1 MNEGF
6 KALPEYVQRKIDPEM
21 AEKFAMGGGVMQRP
35 LFRQMGGPAQPMPQ
49 DMMQAPSSPQEM
61 VQEAEMAGE
70 RVGEQI
76 AAQTMMNIDS
86 ATDVK
91 GAIDALRGNSAPLEA
106 RYQELAGFV
115 GERDAM
121 QTPESV
127 LALTQPAI
135 MMTEQGAMDSGIGEL
150 MQSVA
155 GDTEMSGGM
164 DQGVGALMMQGAG
177 NTPPEN
183 FNQGGPVMVRHFQDG
198 TPPEGNRAVPSI
210 PTLEFDPFM
219 KQAMAAREN
228 ILGTPEERAAQLARA
243 QQRAKSDAMF
253 NLANFGLAF
262 AGETEG
268 GSVAERLANA
278 ARKSGV
284 VQGFQ
289 QAGKDVEDAR
299 LAQEQQDVSMR
310 LSALESAEKAQEA
323 ALARKFEFAKMAY
336 NDLLEDQNV
345 IEANNLAVKNA
356 KTKFGYEKALQKA
369 RLDAEEAL
377 NKANNAARAAL
388 ATQNADLQREL
399 QTQAEKAQITLFN
412 IKAMTDLENQLEIL
426 GVKNAYDLDMMEAG
440 TEQAKEIATFKD
452 GLETASRED
461 QQAHQLLLKNLE
473 SMERFELAELERS
486 VRIEIENKKLTA
498 QYTQADRDREL
509 RRAQMMIDNAF
520 KQDQILQTDRQL
532 NMQEARDLVDKQY
545 KAASLA
551 IDEAAAK
558 IKNTEIKNKYQLGEY
573 LNSKADDGKLLI
585 DKFINDE
592 MSEEEANLFETR
604 LLLYTTPSSSFNEST
619 KTFTPTPGLRMSE
632 SFNNKLKK
640 RPDLYVKVTGK
651 PLETLV
657 RGDDELTRNILF
669 DGLTDA
675 EIEQAFG
682 SDSFLKNLVNVGV
695 EALSLGK
702 YGSVWPGVKDAAAAV
717 ANLNDSFEKFFMK
730 AAEIRDSVFQGQ
742 KLEKLTPNPTA
753 FWTGDDTAASQASKL
768 AARLKQEEDRIF
780 NELNNPNLLLDA
792 ADVTEKT
799 GTIKKIQE
807 LRSGYLLL
815 AQINAVGRIRSEDEG
830 AGDDD
835 YMSDVMRRLGRI
847 EGTQNIAVEGN

>member
-127 LALTQPAI
+127 LALTRPAI

-155 GDTEMSGGM
+155 GDTDMSGGM

-198 TPPEGNRAVPSI
+198 TPPEGNRAVPTI

-219 KQAMAAREN
+219 EQAMAAREN

-323 ALARKFEFAKMAY
+323 ALARKFEFAKMTY
-336 NDLLEDQNV
+336 EDLLEDQNV
-345 IEANNLAVKNA
+345 IEANNLAIENA
-356 KTKFGYEKALQKA
+356 KTQFGYQKALQKA
-369 RLDAEEAL
+369 RLTAEEAL

-399 QTQAEKAQITLFN
+399 QTQAEKAQVTLFN
-412 IKAMTDLENQLEIL
+412 LKAMTDLENQLEIL

-440 TEQAKEIATFKD
+440 TAQAKEIATFKD

-473 SMERFELAELERS
+473 SMERFEIAELERA
-486 VRIEIENKKLTA
+486 VRLEIANKNISESEKE
-498 QYTQADRDREL
+498 REL
-509 RRAQMMIDNAF
+509 KRAQMMIDNAF

-532 NMQEARDLVDKQY
+532 DMQEARDLVDKQY

-558 IKNTEIKNKYQLGEY
+558 IKNTEIKNDNDILEY
-573 LNSKADDGKLLI
+573 LTFEDENGNKRIDAFLTGDLDGAEQYEGFLLKYTSPRRDWNDSTKSFESRPGNKLPTSIEEKLLA
-585 DKFINDE
+585 E
-592 MSEEEANLFETR
+592 RPE
-604 LLLYTTPSSSFNEST
+604 LYE
-619 KTFTPTPGLRMSE
+619 
-632 SFNNKLKK
+632 
-640 RPDLYVKVTGK
+640 KVTGK
-651 PLETLV
+651 KSKPAKPV
-657 RGDDELTRNILF
+657 ELTEAQSSALF
-669 DGLTDA
+669 ANVKDPA
-675 EIEQAFG
+675 RAFG
-682 SDSFLKNLVNVGV
+682 SPGLVQDLANKVV
-695 EALSLGK
+695 EAFSFGRWGAPYEDTK
-702 YGSVWPGVKDAAAAV
+702 EAIVAV
-717 ANLNDSFEKFFMK
+717 DNLNSEFVNFFAHAADIRESVFQQQKLDALTPKSAAFFQGESEATSRATALLNRIK
-730 AAEIRDSVFQGQ
+730 AAEQIVIDRMNSETVPVDSADYSNMDKQLRQLANLRAGYQILSNMAETFNTAD
-742 KLEKLTPNPTA
+742 TPEQDA
-753 FWTGDDTAASQASKL
+753 M
-768 AARLKQEEDRIF
+768 F
-780 NELNNPNLLLDA
+780 NDLLIKMGKTS
-792 ADVTEKT
+792 ADGKP
-799 GTIKKIQE
+799 K
-807 LRSGYLLL
+807 
-815 AQINAVGRIRSEDEG
+815 
-830 AGDDD
+830 
-835 YMSDVMRRLGRI
+835 
-847 EGTQNIAVEGN
+847 

>member
-21 AEKFAMGGGVMQRP
+21 AKKFAMGGGVMQRP

-49 DMMQAPSSPQEM
+49 DMMQAQPDPQAM

-76 AAQTMMNIDS
+76 AAQTMTNIDS

-91 GAIDALRGNSAPLEA
+91 GAIDALRGNAAPLEA

-150 MQSVA
+150 MQTVA
-155 GDTEMSGGM
+155 GDSEMSGGM

-183 FNQGGPVMVRHFQDG
+183 FRQGGPVMVRHFQDG
-198 TPPEGNRAVPSI
+198 TPPEGNRAVPELPELI
-210 PTLEFDPFM
+210 DFNPFM
-219 KQAMAAREN
+219 KRALAAREG
-228 ILGTPEERAAQLARA
+228 ILGTEEERAAQLARA
-243 QQRAKSDAMF
+243 QQSAKSDALF

-268 GSVAERLANA
+268 GTVAERLANA

-289 QAGKDVEDAR
+289 QAGKDVAAAR
-299 LAQEQQDVSMR
+299 SAQEQQDTSLR
-310 LSALESAEKAQEA
+310 LSALESAERSASDAE
-323 ALARKFEFAKMAY
+323 KFRNELFAMQYK
-336 NDLLEDQNV
+336 DILEDANV
-345 IEANNLAVKNA
+345 LKANELAVANA
-356 KTKFGYEKALQKA
+356 TTAFGREEALQKA
-369 RLDAEEAL
+369 RLDAQAAL
-377 NKANNAARAAL
+377 NKANNL
-388 ATQNADLQREL
+388 LTQSEGELNRSQKLKL
-399 QTQAEKAQITLFN
+399 QTQAEQAQITLFN
-412 IKAMTDLENQLEIL
+412 LQAMTNLENDLFKM
-426 GVKNAYDLDMMEAG
+426 GVKNVYDLDMMDAQ
-440 TEQAKEIATFKD
+440 TDQSKEIAKYKD
-452 GLETASRED
+452 GLETAARED
-461 QQAHQLLLKNLE
+461 QQAFDAIQKQLDR
-473 SMERFELAELERS
+473 MERFDLAELEKE
-486 VRIEIENKKLTA
+486 VRLEIENKKISESERRRQQDAA
-498 QYTQADRDREL
+498 QNA
-509 RRAQMMIDNAF
+509 INNAF
-520 KQDQILQTDRQL
+520 RNDEILQKDRQL
-532 NMQEARDLVDKQY
+532 NLTEAKNLADKSY
-545 KAASLA
+545 NAKKLA
-551 IDEAAAK
+551 IDAAAAK
-558 IKNTEIKNKYQLGEY
+558 LKQSEIKNKYQLGEY
-573 LNSKADDGKLLI
+573 LNSTDDAGKLLV

-592 MSEEEANLFETR
+592 MSAEEANLFETR
-604 LLLYTTPSSSFNEST
+604 LLLYTNPSSEFNEST
-619 KTFTPTPGLRMSE
+619 KTYGKVPGLRLSE

-640 RPDLYVKVTGK
+640 RPDLYSAVTGK
-651 PLETLV
+651 PIQTLI

-675 EIEQAFG
+675 EIEKAFG
-682 SDSFLKNLVNVGV
+682 SDSFLKNVVNVGV
-695 EALSLGK
+695 EALTLGK
-702 YGSVWPGVKDAAAAV
+702 FGSVWPGVGEAKAAV
-717 ANLNDSFEKFFMK
+717 ANLNDAFEKFFMK

-742 KLEKLTPNPTA
+742 KLEKLTPNPAA
-753 FWTGDDTAASQASKL
+753 FWTGDDSAAKDARAL

-780 NELNNPNLLLDA
+780 NELNNPNLFLDSSQI
-792 ADVTEKT
+792 TEKT

-815 AQINAVGRIRSEDEG
+815 AQINALGRTQS
-830 AGDDD
+830 GDDGDGDGDD
-835 YMSDVMRRLGRI
+835 YMSDVMNRLGRI
-847 EGTQNIAVEGN
+847 EDAQNMAVGG

>member
-155 GDTEMSGGM
+155 GDTDMSGGM

-183 FNQGGPVMVRHFQDG
+183 FSQGGPVMVRHFQDG
-198 TPPEGNRAVPSI
+198 TPPEGNRAVPELPELI
-210 PTLEFDPFM
+210 DFNPFM
-219 KQAMAAREN
+219 KRAMAAREN

-268 GSVAERLANA
+268 GTVAERLANA

-289 QAGKDVEDAR
+289 QAGKDVEAAR
-299 LAQEQQDVSMR
+299 SAQEQQDVSMR
-310 LSALESAEKAQEA
+310 LSALESAERSASDTE
-323 ALARKFEFAKMAY
+323 KFRNELFAMDY
-336 NDLLEDQNV
+336 QDLLEDQNV
-345 IEANNLAVKNA
+345 LDANELAVKNA
-356 KTKFGYEKALQKA
+356 TTAYNRETALQKA
-369 RLDAEEAL
+369 RIDAQAAL
-377 NKANNAARAAL
+377 NKADNL
-388 ATQNADLQREL
+388 LKQQEGKLDREQKAKL
-399 QTQAEKAQITLFN
+399 QTQKEKAEITLFN
-412 IKAMTDLENQLEIL
+412 LQAMTNLENDLFKM
-426 GVKNAYDLDMMEAG
+426 GVKNVYDLDMMEVQ
-440 TEQAKEIATFKD
+440 TDQSKEIAKYKD
-452 GLETASRED
+452 GLATAARED
-461 QQAHQLLLKNLE
+461 QQAFEAIQKQLDR
-473 SMERFELAELERS
+473 MERFDIAELERE
-486 VRIEIENKKLTA
+486 VRLEIENKKISESEKKRQQDAA
-498 QYTQADRDREL
+498 QNA
-509 RRAQMMIDNAF
+509 INNAF
-520 KQDQILQTDRQL
+520 RNDEILQKDRQL
-532 NMQEARDLVDKQY
+532 NLTEAKNLAD
-545 KAASLA
+545 KAATAKKLA
-551 IDEAAAK
+551 IDAAAAK
-558 IKNTEIKNKYQLGEY
+558 LKQSEIKNKYQLGEY
-573 LNSKADDGKLLI
+573 LNSTADDGKLLI

-604 LLLYTTPSSSFNEST
+604 LLLYTTPSSDFNEST

-780 NELNNPNLLLDA
+780 NELNNPNLLLDE

-815 AQINAVGRIRSEDEG
+815 AQINAVGRTRSGDEG

-847 EGTQNIAVEGN
+847 EDTQNIAVGGN

>member
-21 AEKFAMGGGVMQRP
+21 AKKFAMGGGVMQRP

-49 DMMQAPSSPQEM
+49 DMMQAQPDPQAM

-76 AAQTMMNIDS
+76 AAQTMTNIDS

-91 GAIDALRGNSAPLEA
+91 GAIDALRGNAAPLEE

-150 MQSVA
+150 MQTVA
-155 GDTEMSGGM
+155 GDSEMSGGM

-183 FNQGGPVMVRHFQDG
+183 FRQGGPVMVRHFQDG
-198 TPPEGNRAVPSI
+198 TPPEGNRAVPELPELI
-210 PTLEFDPFM
+210 DFNPFM
-219 KQAMAAREN
+219 KRALAAREG
-228 ILGTPEERAAQLARA
+228 ILGTEEERAAQLARA
-243 QQRAKSDAMF
+243 QQSAKSDALF

-268 GSVAERLANA
+268 GTVAERLANA

-289 QAGKDVEDAR
+289 QAGKDVAAAR
-299 LAQEQQDVSMR
+299 SAQEQQETSLR
-310 LSALESAEKAQEA
+310 LSALESAERSQSDAE
-323 ALARKFEFAKMAY
+323 KFRNELFAMQYK
-336 NDLLEDQNV
+336 DILEDANV
-345 IEANNLAVKNA
+345 LKANELAVANA
-356 KTKFGYEKALQKA
+356 TTAFGRQESLQKA
-369 RLDAEEAL
+369 RLAAQAAL
-377 NKANNAARAAL
+377 NKANNL
-388 ATQNADLQREL
+388 LTQSEGELNRSQKLKL
-399 QTQAEKAQITLFN
+399 QTQAEQAQITLFN
-412 IKAMTDLENQLEIL
+412 LQAMTNLENDLFKM
-426 GVKNAYDLDMMEAG
+426 GVKNVYDLDMMDAQ
-440 TEQAKEIATFKD
+440 TDQSKEIAKYKD
-452 GLETASRED
+452 GLETAARED
-461 QQAHQLLLKNLE
+461 QQAFDAIQKQLDR
-473 SMERFELAELERS
+473 MERFDLAELEKE
-486 VRIEIENKKLTA
+486 VRLEIENKKISESERRRQQDAA
-498 QYTQADRDREL
+498 QNA
-509 RRAQMMIDNAF
+509 INNAF
-520 KQDQILQTDRQL
+520 RNDEILQKDRQL
-532 NMQEARDLVDKQY
+532 NLTEAKNLADKSY
-545 KAASLA
+545 NAKKLA
-551 IDEAAAK
+551 IDAAAAK
-558 IKNTEIKNKYQLGEY
+558 LKQSEIKNKYQLGEY
-573 LNSKADDGKLLI
+573 LNSTDDAGKLLV

-592 MSEEEANLFETR
+592 MSAEEANLFETR
-604 LLLYTTPSSSFNEST
+604 LLLYTNPSSEFNEST
-619 KTFTPTPGLRMSE
+619 KTYGKVPGLRLSE

-640 RPDLYVKVTGK
+640 RPDLYSAVTGK
-651 PLETLV
+651 PIQTLI

-675 EIEQAFG
+675 EIEKAFG
-682 SDSFLKNLVNVGV
+682 SDSFLKNVVNVGV
-695 EALSLGK
+695 EALTLGK
-702 YGSVWPGVKDAAAAV
+702 FGSVWPGVGEAKAAV
-717 ANLNDSFEKFFMK
+717 ANLNDAFEKFFMK

-742 KLEKLTPNPTA
+742 KLEKLTPNPAA
-753 FWTGDDTAASQASKL
+753 FWTGDDSAAKDARAL

-780 NELNNPNLLLDA
+780 NELNNPNLFLDSSQI
-792 ADVTEKT
+792 TEKT

-815 AQINAVGRIRSEDEG
+815 AQINALGRTQS
-830 AGDDD
+830 GDDGDGDGDD
-835 YMSDVMRRLGRI
+835 YMSDVMNRLGRI
-847 EGTQNIAVEGN
+847 EDAQNMAVGG

>member
-155 GDTEMSGGM
+155 GDTDMSGGM

-198 TPPEGNRAVPSI
+198 TPPEGNRAVPTI

-219 KQAMAAREN
+219 EQAMAAREN

-323 ALARKFEFAKMAY
+323 ALARKFEFAKMTY
-336 NDLLEDQNV
+336 KDLLEDQNV
-345 IEANNLAVKNA
+345 IEANNLAIENA
-356 KTKFGYEKALQKA
+356 KTQFGYQKALQKA
-369 RLDAEEAL
+369 RLTAEEAL

-399 QTQAEKAQITLFN
+399 QTQAEKAQVTLFN
-412 IKAMTDLENQLEIL
+412 LKAMTDLENQLEIL

-440 TEQAKEIATFKD
+440 TAQAKEIATFKD

-473 SMERFELAELERS
+473 SMERFEIAELERA
-486 VRIEIENKKLTA
+486 VRLEIANKNISESEKE
-498 QYTQADRDREL
+498 REL
-509 RRAQMMIDNAF
+509 KRAQMMIDNAF

-532 NMQEARDLVDKQY
+532 DMQEARDLVDKQY

-558 IKNTEIKNKYQLGEY
+558 IKNTEIKNDNDILEY
-573 LNSKADDGKLLI
+573 LTFEDENGNKRIDAFLTGDLDGAEQYEGFLLKYTSPRRDWNDSTKSFESRPGNKLPTSIEEKLLA
-585 DKFINDE
+585 E
-592 MSEEEANLFETR
+592 RPE
-604 LLLYTTPSSSFNEST
+604 LYE
-619 KTFTPTPGLRMSE
+619 
-632 SFNNKLKK
+632 
-640 RPDLYVKVTGK
+640 KVTGK
-651 PLETLV
+651 KSKPAKPV
-657 RGDDELTRNILF
+657 ELTEAQSSALF
-669 DGLTDA
+669 ANVKDPA
-675 EIEQAFG
+675 RAFG
-682 SDSFLKNLVNVGV
+682 SPGLVQDLANKVV
-695 EALSLGK
+695 EAFSFGRWGAPYEDTK
-702 YGSVWPGVKDAAAAV
+702 EAIVAV
-717 ANLNDSFEKFFMK
+717 DNLNSEFVNFFTQAADIRESVFQQQKLDALTPKSAAFFQGESEATSRATALLNRIK
-730 AAEIRDSVFQGQ
+730 AAEQIVIDRMNSETVPVDSADYSNMDKQLRQLANLRAGYQILSNMAETFNTAD
-742 KLEKLTPNPTA
+742 TPEQDA
-753 FWTGDDTAASQASKL
+753 M
-768 AARLKQEEDRIF
+768 F
-780 NELNNPNLLLDA
+780 NDLLIKMGKTS
-792 ADVTEKT
+792 ADGKP
-799 GTIKKIQE
+799 K
-807 LRSGYLLL
+807 
-815 AQINAVGRIRSEDEG
+815 
-830 AGDDD
+830 
-835 YMSDVMRRLGRI
+835 
-847 EGTQNIAVEGN
+847 

>member
-21 AEKFAMGGGVMQRP
+21 AKKFAMGGGVMQRP

-49 DMMQAPSSPQEM
+49 DMMQAPEEM
-61 VQEAEMAGE
+61 IQEAQMAGE
-70 RVGEQI
+70 QVGEEV

-91 GAIDALRGNSAPLEA
+91 GAIDALRGNAAPLEA

-164 DQGVGALMMQGAG
+164 DEGVGALMMQGAG

-183 FNQGGPVMVRHFQDG
+183 FRQGGPVMVRHFAEG
-198 TPPEGNRAVPSI
+198 TPPEGNRAVPAI

-219 KQAMAAREN
+219 EQAMKAREN

-268 GSVAERLANA
+268 GTVAERLANA

-289 QAGKDVEDAR
+289 QAGKDVEAAR
-299 LAQEQQDVSMR
+299 SAQEQQDVSMR

-323 ALARKFEFAKMAY
+323 ATARKFDFAKMTYA
-336 NDLLEDQNV
+336 DLLEDQNV
-345 IEANNLAVKNA
+345 IAANELAVKNA
-356 KTKFGYEKALQKA
+356 KTQFDYQDALQKA
-369 RLDAEEAL
+369 RLAAEEAL

-412 IKAMTDLENQLEIL
+412 LKAMTDLENQLEIL
-426 GVKNAYDLDMMEAG
+426 GAKNAYDLDMMEAG

-473 SMERFELAELERS
+473 SMERFEIAELERA
-486 VRIEIENKKLTA
+486 VRLEIANKNISESEKE
-498 QYTQADRDREL
+498 REL

-520 KQDQILQTDRQL
+520 KQDQILQTDRQINL
-532 NMQEARDLVDKQY
+532 QEARDLVDKQY
-545 KAASLA
+545 KASSLA
-551 IDEAAAK
+551 IDKAAAK
-558 IKNTEIKNKYQLGEY
+558 LKGTEIKNDNDILEY
-573 LNSKADDGKLLI
+573 LTFEDEAGNKRIDAFLTGDLDGAEQYEGFLLKYTSPRRDWNDSTKSFESRPGNKLPTSIEEKLLA
-585 DKFINDE
+585 E
-592 MSEEEANLFETR
+592 RPE
-604 LLLYTTPSSSFNEST
+604 LYE
-619 KTFTPTPGLRMSE
+619 
-632 SFNNKLKK
+632 
-640 RPDLYVKVTGK
+640 KVTGK
-651 PLETLV
+651 KSKPAKPV
-657 RGDDELTRNILF
+657 ELTEAQSSALF
-669 DGLTDA
+669 ANVKDPA
-675 EIEQAFG
+675 RAFG
-682 SDSFLKNLVNVGV
+682 SPGLVQDLANKVV
-695 EALSLGK
+695 EAFSFGRWGAPYEDTK
-702 YGSVWPGVKDAAAAV
+702 EAIVAV
-717 ANLNDSFEKFFMK
+717 DNLNSEFVNFFTQAADIRESVFQQQKLDALTPKSAAFFQGESEATSRATALLNRIK
-730 AAEIRDSVFQGQ
+730 AAEQIVIDRMNSETVPVDSADYSNMDKQLRQLANLRAGYQILSNMAETFNTADSPEQDAMFNDLLIKMGRTSPDG
-742 KLEKLTPNPTA
+742 KPN
-753 FWTGDDTAASQASKL
+753 
-768 AARLKQEEDRIF
+768 
-780 NELNNPNLLLDA
+780 
-792 ADVTEKT
+792 
-799 GTIKKIQE
+799 
-807 LRSGYLLL
+807 
-815 AQINAVGRIRSEDEG
+815 
-830 AGDDD
+830 
-835 YMSDVMRRLGRI
+835 
-847 EGTQNIAVEGN
+847 

>member
-21 AEKFAMGGGVMQRP
+21 AKKFAMGGGVMQRP

-49 DMMQAPSSPQEM
+49 DMMQAPQSM
-61 VQEAEMAGE
+61 VEEAQMAGE
-70 RVGEQI
+70 QVGEEI

-91 GAIDALRGNSAPLEA
+91 GAIDALRGNAAPLEA
-106 RYQELAGFV
+106 RYQELASFV

-183 FNQGGPVMVRHFQDG
+183 FRQGGPVMVRHFAEG
-198 TPPEGNRAVPSI
+198 TPPEGNRAVPAI
-210 PTLEFDPFM
+210 PTLDFDPFM
-219 KQAMAAREN
+219 EQAMKAREN

-268 GSVAERLANA
+268 GTVAERLANA

-289 QAGKDVEDAR
+289 QAGKDVEAAR
-299 LAQEQQDVSMR
+299 SAQEQQDVSMR

-323 ALARKFEFAKMAY
+323 ATGRKFDFAKMTYA
-336 NDLLEDQNV
+336 DLLEDQNV
-345 IEANNLAVKNA
+345 LAANDLAVKNA
-356 KTKFGYEKALQKA
+356 KTQFDYQTALQNA
-369 RLDAEEAL
+369 RLAAEEAL

-412 IKAMTDLENQLEIL
+412 LKAATDLENQLAIL

-473 SMERFELAELERS
+473 SMERFEIAELERA
-486 VRIEIENKKLTA
+486 VRLEIANKNISESEKE
-498 QYTQADRDREL
+498 REL
-509 RRAQMMIDNAF
+509 KRAQMMIDNAF
-520 KQDQILQTDRQL
+520 KRDQIIQTDRQL
-532 NMQEARDLVDKQY
+532 DMQEARDLVDKQY
-545 KAASLA
+545 KASSLA
-551 IDEAAAK
+551 IDAAAAK
-558 IKNTEIKNKYQLGEY
+558 LKGTEIKNDNDILEY
-573 LNSKADDGKLLI
+573 LTFEDEDGNKRIDAFLTGDLDGVEQYEGFLLKYTSPRRDWNDSTKSFESRPGNKLPTSIEEKLLA
-585 DKFINDE
+585 E
-592 MSEEEANLFETR
+592 RPE
-604 LLLYTTPSSSFNEST
+604 LYE
-619 KTFTPTPGLRMSE
+619 
-632 SFNNKLKK
+632 
-640 RPDLYVKVTGK
+640 KVTGK
-651 PLETLV
+651 KSKPAKPV
-657 RGDDELTRNILF
+657 ELTEAQSSALF
-669 DGLTDA
+669 ANVKDPA
-675 EIEQAFG
+675 RAFG
-682 SDSFLKNLVNVGV
+682 SPGLVQDLANKVV
-695 EALSLGK
+695 EAFSFGRWGAPYEDTK
-702 YGSVWPGVKDAAAAV
+702 EAIVAV
-717 ANLNDSFEKFFMK
+717 DNLNSEFVNFFTQAADIRESVFQQQKLDALTPKSAAFFQGESEATSRATALLNRIK
-730 AAEIRDSVFQGQ
+730 AAEQIVIDRMNSETVPVDSADYSNMDKQLRQLANLRAGYQILSNMAETF
-742 KLEKLTPNPTA
+742 NTA
-753 FWTGDDTAASQASKL
+753 DSPEQDAM
-768 AARLKQEEDRIF
+768 F
-780 NELNNPNLLLDA
+780 NDLLIKMGKTS
-792 ADVTEKT
+792 ADGKP
-799 GTIKKIQE
+799 K
-807 LRSGYLLL
+807 
-815 AQINAVGRIRSEDEG
+815 
-830 AGDDD
+830 
-835 YMSDVMRRLGRI
+835 
-847 EGTQNIAVEGN
+847 

>member
-21 AEKFAMGGGVMQRP
+21 AKKFAMGGGVMQRP

-49 DMMQAPSSPQEM
+49 DMMQAQPDPQAM

-76 AAQTMMNIDS
+76 AAQTMTNIDS

-91 GAIDALRGNSAPLEA
+91 GAIDALRGNAAPLEE

-150 MQSVA
+150 MQTVA
-155 GDTEMSGGM
+155 GDSEMSGGM

-183 FNQGGPVMVRHFQDG
+183 FRQGGPVMVRHFQDG
-198 TPPEGNRAVPSI
+198 TPPEGNRAVPELPELI
-210 PTLEFDPFM
+210 DFNPFM
-219 KQAMAAREN
+219 KRALAAREG
-228 ILGTPEERAAQLARA
+228 ILGTEEERAAQLARA
-243 QQRAKSDAMF
+243 QQSAKSDALF

-268 GSVAERLANA
+268 GTVAERLANA

-289 QAGKDVEDAR
+289 QAGKDVAAAR
-299 LAQEQQDVSMR
+299 SAQEQQDTSLR
-310 LSALESAEKAQEA
+310 LSALESAERSASDAE
-323 ALARKFEFAKMAY
+323 KFRNELFAMQYK
-336 NDLLEDQNV
+336 DILEDANV
-345 IEANNLAVKNA
+345 LKANELAVANA
-356 KTKFGYEKALQKA
+356 TTAFGREEALQKA
-369 RLDAEEAL
+369 RLDAQAAL
-377 NKANNAARAAL
+377 NKANNL
-388 ATQNADLQREL
+388 LTQSEGELNRSQKLKL
-399 QTQAEKAQITLFN
+399 QTQAEQAQITLFN
-412 IKAMTDLENQLEIL
+412 LQAMTNLENDLFKM
-426 GVKNAYDLDMMEAG
+426 GVKNVYDLDMMDAQ
-440 TEQAKEIATFKD
+440 TDQSKEIAKYKD
-452 GLETASRED
+452 GLETAARED
-461 QQAHQLLLKNLE
+461 QQAFDAIQKQLDR
-473 SMERFELAELERS
+473 MERFDIAELEKE
-486 VRIEIENKKLTA
+486 VRLEIENKKISESERRRQQDAA
-498 QYTQADRDREL
+498 QNA
-509 RRAQMMIDNAF
+509 INNAF
-520 KQDQILQTDRQL
+520 RNDEILQKDRQL
-532 NMQEARDLVDKQY
+532 NLTEAKNLADKSY
-545 KAASLA
+545 NAKKLA
-551 IDEAAAK
+551 IDAAAAK
-558 IKNTEIKNKYQLGEY
+558 LKQSEIKNKYQLGEY
-573 LNSKADDGKLLI
+573 LNSTDDAGKLLV

-592 MSEEEANLFETR
+592 MSAEEANLFETR
-604 LLLYTTPSSSFNEST
+604 LLLYTNPSSEFNEST
-619 KTFTPTPGLRMSE
+619 KTYGKVPGLRLSE

-640 RPDLYVKVTGK
+640 RPDLYSAVTGK
-651 PLETLV
+651 PIQTLI

-675 EIEQAFG
+675 EIEKAFG
-682 SDSFLKNLVNVGV
+682 SDSFLKNVVNVGV
-695 EALSLGK
+695 EALTLGK
-702 YGSVWPGVKDAAAAV
+702 FGSVWPGVGEAKAAV
-717 ANLNDSFEKFFMK
+717 ANLNDAFEKFFMK

-742 KLEKLTPNPTA
+742 KLEKLTPNPAA
-753 FWTGDDTAASQASKL
+753 FWTGDDSAAKDARAL

-780 NELNNPNLLLDA
+780 NELNNPNLFLDSSQI
-792 ADVTEKT
+792 TEKT

-815 AQINAVGRIRSEDEG
+815 AQINALGRTQS
-830 AGDDD
+830 GDDGDGDGDD
-835 YMSDVMRRLGRI
+835 YMSDVMNRLGRI
-847 EGTQNIAVEGN
+847 EDAQNMAVGG

>member
-21 AEKFAMGGGVMQRP
+21 AKKFAMGGGVMQRP

-49 DMMQAPSSPQEM
+49 DMMQAPEEM
-61 VQEAEMAGE
+61 IQEAQMAGE
-70 RVGEQI
+70 QVGEEV

-91 GAIDALRGNSAPLEA
+91 GAIDALRGNAAPLEA

-164 DQGVGALMMQGAG
+164 DEGVGALMMQGAG

-183 FNQGGPVMVRHFQDG
+183 FRQGGPVMVRHFAEG
-198 TPPEGNRAVPSI
+198 TPPEGNRAVPAI

-219 KQAMAAREN
+219 EQAMKAREN

-268 GSVAERLANA
+268 GTVAERLANA

-289 QAGKDVEDAR
+289 QAGKDVEAAR
-299 LAQEQQDVSMR
+299 SAQEQQDVSMR

-323 ALARKFEFAKMAY
+323 ALDRKFKFAEMTY
-336 NDLLEDQNV
+336 RDLLEDQNV
-345 IEANNLAVKNA
+345 LAANDLAVQNA
-356 KTKFGYEKALQKA
+356 KTQFDYQTALQNA
-369 RLDAEEAL
+369 RLTAEEAL

-399 QTQAEKAQITLFN
+399 QTQAEKAQVTLFN
-412 IKAMTDLENQLEIL
+412 LKAMTDLENQLEIL

-440 TEQAKEIATFKD
+440 TAQAKEIATFKD

-473 SMERFELAELERS
+473 SMERFEIAELERA
-486 VRIEIENKKLTA
+486 VRLEIANKNISESEKE
-498 QYTQADRDREL
+498 REL
-509 RRAQMMIDNAF
+509 KRAQMMIDNAF
-520 KQDQILQTDRQL
+520 KRDQIIQTDRQL
-532 NMQEARDLVDKQY
+532 DMQEARDLVDKQY
-545 KAASLA
+545 KASSLA
-551 IDEAAAK
+551 IDAAAAK
-558 IKNTEIKNKYQLGEY
+558 LKGTEIKNDNDILEY
-573 LNSKADDGKLLI
+573 LTFEDEAGNKRIDAFLTGDLDGAEQYEGFLLKYTSPRRDWNDSTKSFESRPGNKLPTSIEEKLLA
-585 DKFINDE
+585 E
-592 MSEEEANLFETR
+592 RPE
-604 LLLYTTPSSSFNEST
+604 LYE
-619 KTFTPTPGLRMSE
+619 
-632 SFNNKLKK
+632 
-640 RPDLYVKVTGK
+640 KVTGK
-651 PLETLV
+651 KSKPAKPV
-657 RGDDELTRNILF
+657 ELTEAQSSALF
-669 DGLTDA
+669 ANVQDPA
-675 EIEQAFG
+675 RAFG
-682 SDSFLKNLVNVGV
+682 SPGLVQDLANKVV
-695 EALSLGK
+695 EAFSFGRWGAPYEDTK
-702 YGSVWPGVKDAAAAV
+702 EAIVAV
-717 ANLNDSFEKFFMK
+717 DNLNSEFVNFFTQAADIRESVFQQQKLDALTPKSAAFFQGESEATSRATALLNRIK
-730 AAEIRDSVFQGQ
+730 AAEQIVIDRMNSETVPVDSADYSNMDKQLRQLANLRAGYQILSNMAETF
-742 KLEKLTPNPTA
+742 NTA
-753 FWTGDDTAASQASKL
+753 DSPEQDAM
-768 AARLKQEEDRIF
+768 F
-780 NELNNPNLLLDA
+780 NNLLIKMG
-792 ADVTEKT
+792 KT
-799 GTIKKIQE
+799 
-807 LRSGYLLL
+807 S
-815 AQINAVGRIRSEDEG
+815 
-830 AGDDD
+830 
-835 YMSDVMRRLGRI
+835 SDGKPK
-847 EGTQNIAVEGN
+847 

>member
-21 AEKFAMGGGVMQRP
+21 AKKFAMGGGVMQRP

-49 DMMQAPSSPQEM
+49 DMMQAQPDPQAM

-76 AAQTMMNIDS
+76 AAQTMTNIDS

-91 GAIDALRGNSAPLEA
+91 GAIDALRGNAAPLEE

-150 MQSVA
+150 MQTVA
-155 GDTEMSGGM
+155 GDSEMSGGM

-183 FNQGGPVMVRHFQDG
+183 FRQGGPVMVRHFQDG
-198 TPPEGNRAVPSI
+198 TPPEGNRAVPELPELI
-210 PTLEFDPFM
+210 DFNPFM
-219 KQAMAAREN
+219 KRALAAREG
-228 ILGTPEERAAQLARA
+228 ILGTEEERAAQLARA
-243 QQRAKSDAMF
+243 QQSAKSDALF

-268 GSVAERLANA
+268 GTVAERLANA

-289 QAGKDVEDAR
+289 QAGKDVAAAR
-299 LAQEQQDVSMR
+299 SAQEQQDTSLR
-310 LSALESAEKAQEA
+310 LSALESAERSASDAE
-323 ALARKFEFAKMAY
+323 KFRNELFAMQYK
-336 NDLLEDQNV
+336 DILEDANV
-345 IEANNLAVKNA
+345 LKANELAVANA
-356 KTKFGYEKALQKA
+356 TTAFGREEALQKA
-369 RLDAEEAL
+369 RLDAQAAL
-377 NKANNAARAAL
+377 NKANNL
-388 ATQNADLQREL
+388 LTQSEGELNRSQKLKL
-399 QTQAEKAQITLFN
+399 QTQAEQAQITLFN
-412 IKAMTDLENQLEIL
+412 LQAMTNLENDLFKM
-426 GVKNAYDLDMMEAG
+426 GVKNVYDLDMMDAQ
-440 TEQAKEIATFKD
+440 TDQSKEIAKYKD
-452 GLETASRED
+452 GLETAARED
-461 QQAHQLLLKNLE
+461 QQAFDAIQKQLDR
-473 SMERFELAELERS
+473 MERFDLAELEKE
-486 VRIEIENKKLTA
+486 VRLEIENKKISESERRRQQDAA
-498 QYTQADRDREL
+498 QNA
-509 RRAQMMIDNAF
+509 INNAF
-520 KQDQILQTDRQL
+520 RNDEILQKDRQL
-532 NMQEARDLVDKQY
+532 NLTEAKNLADKSY
-545 KAASLA
+545 NAKKLA
-551 IDEAAAK
+551 IDAAAAK
-558 IKNTEIKNKYQLGEY
+558 LKQSEIKNKYQLGEY
-573 LNSKADDGKLLI
+573 LNSTDDAGKLLV

-592 MSEEEANLFETR
+592 MSAEEANLFETR
-604 LLLYTTPSSSFNEST
+604 LLLYTNPSSEFNEST
-619 KTFTPTPGLRMSE
+619 KTYGKVPGLRLSE

-640 RPDLYVKVTGK
+640 RPDLYSAVTGK
-651 PLETLV
+651 PIQTLI

-675 EIEQAFG
+675 EIEKAFG
-682 SDSFLKNLVNVGV
+682 SDSFLKNVVNVGV
-695 EALSLGK
+695 EALTLGK
-702 YGSVWPGVKDAAAAV
+702 FGSVWPGVGEAKAAV
-717 ANLNDSFEKFFMK
+717 ANLNDAFEKFFMK

-742 KLEKLTPNPTA
+742 KLEKLTPNPAA
-753 FWTGDDTAASQASKL
+753 FWTGDDSAAKDARAL

-780 NELNNPNLLLDA
+780 NELNNPNLFLDSSQI
-792 ADVTEKT
+792 TEKT

-815 AQINAVGRIRSEDEG
+815 AQINALGRTQS
-830 AGDDD
+830 GDDGDGDGDD
-835 YMSDVMRRLGRI
+835 YMSDVMNRLGRI
-847 EGTQNIAVEGN
+847 EDAQNMAVGG